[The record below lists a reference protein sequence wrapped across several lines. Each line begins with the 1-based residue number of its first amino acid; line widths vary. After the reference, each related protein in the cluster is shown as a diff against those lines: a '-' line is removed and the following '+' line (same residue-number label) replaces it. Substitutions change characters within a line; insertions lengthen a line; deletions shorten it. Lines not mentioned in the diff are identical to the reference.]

1 MNIDN
6 TNIPFEDK
14 VQLPTIRD
22 QFAMAALASM
32 NFNSFD
38 KIIKQD
44 IVANS
49 LAITAYKIA
58 DGMLK
63 ARAE

>member
-6 TNIPFEDK
+6 TNIPFADK

-44 IVANS
+44 IVAN
-49 LAITAYKIA
+49 
-58 DGMLK
+58 
-63 ARAE
+63 